1 MARKEPPH
9 AKRPTKASLVDTYA
23 PPIALLVKLGSIA
36 VHVDEALSN
45 QGHQFDIEALK
56 PLLADRE
63 VQAWLASMD
72 NKAFLPLRRD
82 GIRYK
87 DSA

>member
-1 MARKEPPH
+1 MSK
-9 AKRPTKASLVDTYA
+9 KRPNRTNVVDTYA

-36 VHVDEALSN
+36 VHVDEAMSN
-45 QGHQFDIEALK
+45 QGHPFDIEALK
-56 PLLADRE
+56 ALTADRQ

-72 NKAFLPLRRD
+72 AAAFLPVRRD

-87 DSA
+87 DAA